1 MDSEEIKQRLVEM
14 HGTGGWARLAVEAG
28 LNYWTLQRIA
38 AGKVK
43 PHGRTLERLRAAF
56 LLRDDRQ
63 REAA

>member
-1 MDSEEIKQRLVEM
+1 MEYEEIRSRLVAM
-14 HGTGGWARLAVEAG
+14 RNTGGWARLAVDAG

-43 PHGRTLERLRAAF
+43 PHDRTLERLRAAF